1 MSTQRRK
8 PTSVPMVD
16 DTANRPEAAPK
27 ESESK
32 ARPRRPTFVAEPDS
46 IIEDSHDPFAVE
58 PETGIA
64 PVPLTDDDAEAIGAL
79 TPEVAKPRRRR
90 ISFARIAIASF
101 GLLFSLVFA
110 MWLDSVIQSFF
121 ARAPW
126 LGWTATA
133 LVAIG
138 VLSVAVIAVREVISL
153 IRLDSVQSLKQLAE
167 TAVGEKNPA
176 KARIVLLR
184 LRTLFSGR
192 PETAR
197 DRARLAEF
205 DDDII
210 DGPHLVDLAETTLL
224 GPLDSQARELILG
237 ASKRVSVVTALSPR
251 AFIDIA
257 YVLFESMRLIRR
269 LALLYGGRPGTL
281 GMIRLAR
288 DVIGHLAVTGS
299 IAVGDS
305 VIQQLLGHGIATKLS
320 AKLGEGI
327 INGLMTARIGIAAM
341 DLCRPLPFR
350 AAKRPGIGEFV
361 GDLTRQATGTKKGKS
376 KNEKA

>member
-16 DTANRPEAAPK
+16 DTANKPEAVPEK
-27 ESESK
+27 PGK
-32 ARPRRPTFVAEPDS
+32 KMQPRRPAFVAEPDE
-46 IIEDSHDPFAVE
+46 IIEDSHDHFAVE
-58 PETGIA
+58 PETAIP
-64 PVPLTDDDAEAIGAL
+64 PVPLTDDDAETINAL

-90 ISFARIAIASF
+90 ISFARIALASF

-110 MWLDSVIQSFF
+110 VWLDGVIQSFF
-121 ARAPW
+121 VRAPW
-126 LGWTATA
+126 LGWTATT
-133 LVAIG
+133 LVAIA
-138 VLSVAVIAVREVISL
+138 VLSVAVIAAREAISL
-153 IRLDSVQSLKQLAE
+153 IRLDSVQSLKQLAA
-167 TAVGEKNPA
+167 TAAGEKNPA

-197 DRARLAEF
+197 DRARIAEF

-251 AFIDIA
+251 AFVDIG

-361 GDLTRQATGTKKGKS
+361 GDLTRQATGAKKS
-376 KNEKA
+376 KS

>member
-16 DTANRPEAAPK
+16 NIAKEPKPVSKKSEAKAP
-27 ESESK
+27 
-32 ARPRRPTFVAEPDS
+32 PRRPVFVAEPDE
-46 IIEDSHDPFAVE
+46 IIEDSHDHFAVE
-58 PETGIA
+58 PDAAIP
-64 PVPLTDDDAEAIGAL
+64 PVPLSDDDAATINAL
-79 TPEVAKPRRRR
+79 TPQVAKPRRRR
-90 ISFARIAIASF
+90 ISFTKIAFASF

-110 MWLDSVIQSFF
+110 MWLDGVIQSFF

-138 VLSVAVIAVREVISL
+138 VLSVVVIAVKEAISL
-153 IRLDSVQSLKQLAE
+153 LRLDSVQTLKQLAE
-167 TAVGEKNPA
+167 TAAAEKNPA
-176 KARIVLLR
+176 KARIVLSR
-184 LRTLFSGR
+184 LRSLFSGR

-224 GPLDSQARELILG
+224 APLDRQARDLILS

-251 AFIDIA
+251 AFVDIG

-361 GDLTRQATGTKKGKS
+361 GDLTRQATGTTKS
-376 KNEKA
+376 KS

>member
-1 MSTQRRK
+1 MTTQRRK

-16 DTANRPEAAPK
+16 NAESNPEPTPKSAKGKAP
-27 ESESK
+27 
-32 ARPRRPTFVAEPDS
+32 PRRPVFVAEPDD
-46 IIEDSHDPFAVE
+46 IIEDSHDHFAVE
-58 PETGIA
+58 PEAGIP
-64 PVPLTDDDAEAIGAL
+64 PVSLSDDDADTINAL
-79 TPEVAKPRRRR
+79 TPQVAKPRRRR
-90 ISFARIAIASF
+90 ISFTRIALASF

-110 MWLDSVIQSFF
+110 MWLDGVIQSFF
-121 ARAPW
+121 TRAPW

-138 VLSVAVIAVREVISL
+138 VLSVVVIAVREAMSL
-153 IRLDSVQSLKQLAE
+153 MRLDSVQTLKQLAE
-167 TAVGEKNPA
+167 TAAGEKNPA
-176 KARIVLLR
+176 KARMVLSR
-184 LRTLFSGR
+184 LRTLFSRR

-224 GPLDSQARELILG
+224 GPLDNQAREMILG

-251 AFIDIA
+251 AFVDIF

-281 GMIRLAR
+281 GMMRLAR

-361 GDLTRQATGTKKGKS
+361 GDLTRQATGTKKNKS
-376 KNEKA
+376 SGEKA